1 MGLFCMDRRDGTRAT
16 SLGLGVFTRSAG
28 GVVGCRGVDEE
39 AIGKRRVS
47 QKRGWIYFSI
57 Y

>member
-28 GVVGCRGVDEE
+28 GVVGCGGGDEE
-39 AIGKRRVS
+39 EMK
-47 QKRGWIYFSI
+47 
-57 Y
+57 